1 MKRTVADPDEPA
13 FYTTA
18 QLRTRYGGVAKSTI
32 YRNIHARG
40 FPPPDHF
47 GNRNLFSI
55 RAVHDW
61 ERIHMPHLHPGES
74 GPAGEF
80 DVLAAD
86 EKRWAQF
93 RTERQLQVVRAQH
106 RQKQNKTAGKSPPR
120 RLIKSSRSSS

>member
-1 MKRTVADPDEPA
+1 MKRAVADPEPA

-18 QLRTRYGGVAKSTI
+18 QLRQRYGGAAKSTI
-32 YRNIHARG
+32 YRNIRQRG

-55 RAVHDW
+55 KAVHAW

-86 EKRWAQF
+86 ETKWMQF
-93 RTERQLQVVRAQH
+93 REQRRLRTVREDRERA
-106 RQKQNKTAGKSPPR
+106 KAAGKPPSKR
-120 RLIKSSRSSS
+120 RPGLRGLLP